1 MTASSNFHDTDPSG
15 LQTLERFARAGR
27 FNRWLFE
34 TIYPY
39 CSGKVLE
46 VGSGIGNLSRFFL
59 EKKFL
64 LTASDLRDEY
74 CNILHE
80 KFGRNPYLEAIQPID
95 LTLPGFEMHYHSMTG
110 KFNTIVALNVI
121 EHIKDAG
128 LAINNCKKL
137 LMPGGCMV
145 ILVPAYPFLYNE
157 LDKELG
163 HFIRYTSG
171 TLQQLLQ
178 QEKLEIIHKEYF
190 NAAGIP
196 GWFLNGTL
204 FRKRIVPRA
213 QLQLFDKL
221 VPVMKLAD
229 TITFHRIGLSV
240 IAVARKSR

>member
-163 HFIRYTSG
+163 ILSGIRPGHYNNYCNRKNWRSFIKNISMQPG
-171 TLQQLLQ
+171 
-178 QEKLEIIHKEYF
+178 F
-190 NAAGIP
+190 PAGS
-196 GWFLNGTL
+196 LTEL
-204 FRKRIVPRA
+204 C
-213 QLQLFDKL
+213 
-221 VPVMKLAD
+221 
-229 TITFHRIGLSV
+229 SV
-240 IAVARKSR
+240 KG